1 MSSLFERSIETL
13 RGVGQKRGVL
23 FRKLG
28 VPTVGDLLELYPR
41 AYEDWSGV
49 PILETTLEQVC
60 TVRATVCDPPTE
72 HRIRGGRLLYKVK
85 VTDGS
90 DDMALTFFNNRYI
103 PTLLK
108 AGQEYLFHGKV
119 QGNLTRRE
127 MLSPQFTPADRAR
140 PIVPVYPATAGL
152 TSRQISAAVAEALQL
167 LPETVSDPLPLEL
180 RERFHLCHL
189 NFALEHVHFP
199 AAQEDLS
206 IARTRL
212 IFEEFLVLQL
222 GLLRKGGLDV
232 PFMFLLNHLV
242 GLTGIAWATPLA
254 DTCAMAAGLA
264 LFVPFWRR
272 LEVKDELCVP
282 SGETKA

>member
-28 VPTVGDLLELYPR
+28 VPTVGNLLELYPR

-189 NFALEHVHFP
+189 NFALEHGVEGLTDTDLTAMLRFAN
-199 AAQEDLS
+199 AAAY
-206 IARTRL
+206 IVTT
-212 IFEEFLVLQL
+212 
-222 GLLRKGGLDV
+222 RKGAIRSMPERAEV
-232 PFMFLLNHLV
+232 EALLPAYEN
-242 GLTGIAWATPLA
+242 
-254 DTCAMAAGLA
+254 
-264 LFVPFWRR
+264 
-272 LEVKDELCVP
+272 
-282 SGETKA
+282 